1 MALVATPLR
10 PVVSLSF
17 LVPSLT
23 ELAAPSCR
31 RYQSSY
37 RRTKKRLR
45 VKPDASFGPSNTAFD
60 SIIYNPPPSAP
71 NVFHTPTKFLPRDDV
86 RRQLRQNLPE
96 ESSPENYPPMF
107 KHSEADKKYHLTRED
122 VEEIIA
128 LRRSD
133 PLKWTTTQLAKK
145 FQCSTDFIT
154 NVCQGNPELRAVQSQ
169 VLEAVKS
176 RWGPKRRMAREDR
189 QLRKEAWGRDE

>member
-1 MALVATPLR
+1 
-10 PVVSLSF
+10 
-17 LVPSLT
+17 
-23 ELAAPSCR
+23 
-31 RYQSSY
+31 
-37 RRTKKRLR
+37 
-45 VKPDASFGPSNTAFD
+45 
-60 SIIYNPPPSAP
+60 
-71 NVFHTPTKFLPRDDV
+71 
-86 RRQLRQNLPE
+86 
-96 ESSPENYPPMF
+96 MF